1 MVSVFQLEDPKFC
14 KEIEYVYQYVR
25 DTFTPHYDK
34 HIHSTTYCNH
44 STRIPNTEPVMWHIN
59 ATWKRSTSKDKVSM
73 RPPKSL
79 LYT

>member
-44 STRIPNTEPVMWHIN
+44 STRIPNTEPVM
-59 ATWKRSTSKDKVSM
+59 
-73 RPPKSL
+73 
-79 LYT
+79 